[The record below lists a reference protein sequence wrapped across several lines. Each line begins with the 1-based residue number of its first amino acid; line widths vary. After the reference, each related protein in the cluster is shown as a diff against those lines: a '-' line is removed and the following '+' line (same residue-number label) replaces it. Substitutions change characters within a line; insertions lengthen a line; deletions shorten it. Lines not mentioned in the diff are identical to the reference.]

1 MTRMWRCSKR
11 PHDGSCRN
19 PPIGVQES
27 TNHDTLPEGFMPL
40 PSFAVSAQGA
50 VNEVQG
56 TLMADLVGLP
66 VVWPPGLRA
75 GGRPE

>member
-1 MTRMWRCSKR
+1 
-11 PHDGSCRN
+11 
-19 PPIGVQES
+19 VQES

-40 PSFAVSAQGA
+40 PGFAVSAQGA

-66 VVWPPGLRA
+66 VVWPPDLRA
-75 GGRPE
+75 GGRPSN